1 MTFQD
6 LNIVEPILKSLK
18 IEGYTHPT
26 PIQEKSIPILLQGKD
41 LLGCAQTGTGKTAAF
56 AIPIIQHLYNDRS
69 RQLNRRKVKA
79 LIVTPTRELAIQIGE
94 SFSTYSKFT
103 NIKNTVIFGGVKQG
117 RQTNALRDGVDILVA
132 TPGRLL
138 DLIDQGFISLRNI
151 EYFVLDEADHML
163 DMGFI
168 VPIRKIVS
176 KLPENRHS
184 LFFSA
189 TMPPSIVNLSGKILG
204 NPERV
209 TIKPE
214 QATAEKVDQAV
225 YMVAK
230 SNKTK
235 LLIHILKEKQSDAT
249 LVFSRTK
256 HGADKIVKL
265 LNRAEIK
272 AGAIHGNKSQNARQR
287 ALKDFKDGRMEVL
300 VATDIAARGI
310 DVSDL
315 SLVINYDLP
324 NIPETYVHR
333 IGRTGRARAS
343 GIALSFCN
351 EEERAYLKDIQ
362 KLIKQQIE
370 VINDQP
376 YVDDLTE
383 IIEKKKPQQRRF
395 KRKPQGQGG
404 NRRSGG
410 NRRDGRG
417 TGSTVGRAG
426 GSGGSRRRKGNPD
439 PKPPSRR
446 N

>member
-1 MTFQD
+1 
-6 LNIVEPILKSLK
+6 
-18 IEGYTHPT
+18 
-26 PIQEKSIPILLQGKD
+26 
-41 LLGCAQTGTGKTAAF
+41 
-56 AIPIIQHLYNDRS
+56 
-69 RQLNRRKVKA
+69 
-79 LIVTPTRELAIQIGE
+79 
-94 SFSTYSKFT
+94 
-103 NIKNTVIFGGVKQG
+103 
-117 RQTNALRDGVDILVA
+117 
-132 TPGRLL
+132 
-138 DLIDQGFISLRNI
+138 
-151 EYFVLDEADHML
+151 
-163 DMGFI
+163 
-168 VPIRKIVS
+168 
-176 KLPENRHS
+176 
-184 LFFSA
+184 
-189 TMPPSIVNLSGKILG
+189 MPPSIVNLSGKILG

-417 TGSTVGRAG
+417 TGSTGGRAG

>member
-1 MTFQD
+1 
-6 LNIVEPILKSLK
+6 
-18 IEGYTHPT
+18 
-26 PIQEKSIPILLQGKD
+26 
-41 LLGCAQTGTGKTAAF
+41 
-56 AIPIIQHLYNDRS
+56 
-69 RQLNRRKVKA
+69 
-79 LIVTPTRELAIQIGE
+79 
-94 SFSTYSKFT
+94 
-103 NIKNTVIFGGVKQG
+103 
-117 RQTNALRDGVDILVA
+117 
-132 TPGRLL
+132 
-138 DLIDQGFISLRNI
+138 
-151 EYFVLDEADHML
+151 ML

-417 TGSTVGRAG
+417 TGSTGGRAG